1 MGERGLN
8 GKVEYED
15 AKKVIIFL
23 CGSDHLSDWIANFF
37 FRGEGGIHRQWER
50 MVTLTADWL
59 WKAISKAQANGKQ
72 VILVG
77 YSMGGACAEIVA
89 TKMENVSDLK
99 LYLFGAP
106 KGLNRRNQD
115 ELYNRVSVFRFYNR
129 GDIVPRLPL
138 RWHQS
143 KKCVRIFLP
152 KRGHKWENYRERYEE
167 LLRDLKEAKVS
178 AY

>member
-1 MGERGLN
+1 
-8 GKVEYED
+8 
-15 AKKVIIFL
+15 
-23 CGSDHLSDWIANFF
+23 
-37 FRGEGGIHRQWER
+37 

-59 WKAISKAQANGKQ
+59 WKAISKARANEKQ
-72 VILVG
+72 IVLIG

-89 TKMENVSDLK
+89 DKMENVSDLK

-106 KGLNRRNQD
+106 KGLNRRRQN

-129 GDIVPRLPL
+129 WDVVPYLPI
-138 RWHQS
+138 RWAQS
-143 KKCVRIFLP
+143 KKCTRVFLP
-152 KRGHKWENYRERYEE
+152 KHGHKWENYRERYEE